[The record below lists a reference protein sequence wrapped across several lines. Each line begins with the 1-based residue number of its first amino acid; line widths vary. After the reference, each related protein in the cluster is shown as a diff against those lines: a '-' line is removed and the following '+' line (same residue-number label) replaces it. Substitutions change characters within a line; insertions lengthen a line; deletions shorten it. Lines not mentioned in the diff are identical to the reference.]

1 MNRPEK
7 GDLTSSEIRVGRARD
22 AVARRK
28 NGVGSN
34 AQRVRLR
41 GRRMATC
48 SLDVAGLSRGV
59 GDK

>member
-1 MNRPEK
+1 MNRPENA
-7 GDLTSSEIRVGRARD
+7 DLISSEIRVGRARD

-28 NGVGSN
+28 KGVGSN

-41 GRRMATC
+41 ERRMATC
-48 SLDVAGLSRGV
+48 SLDVAGLSHGV